1 MNFIETYFMDDLSLC
16 DELIDHYNS
25 IPVEKKNKGHYSKNG
40 KNIVDTDIK
49 DSLDCTLDG
58 QTDVGHKYGN
68 HLDSCISQYIDKYPD
83 CNTCTEWGI
92 VENVRMQYYVPG
104 GGFKIFH
111 TERASKNND
120 RHLVFMTYLNDIDD
134 GGGTEFKLQKM
145 KVKAEKG
152 KTVIWPSDWT
162 HTHRGIVSPSQ
173 EKYIV
178 TGWWSFMM

>member
-1 MNFIETYFMDDLSLC
+1 MDDLSLC

-25 IPVEKKNKGHYSKNG
+25 IPVENKNKGDYNKNG
-40 KNIVDTDIK
+40 KNIVDTDVK
-49 DSLDCTLDG
+49 DSLDCILDG
-58 QTDVGHKYGN
+58 QTDVGYKYGN
-68 HLDSCISQYIDKYPD
+68 HLNSCIAQYIDKYPD

-134 GGGTEFKLQKM
+134 GGGTEFKLQEM

-162 HTHRGIVSPSQ
+162 HTHRGIVSPSK